1 MLLNFDQFQ
10 AQNKQ
15 FKPNPLRIH
24 HVVSR
29 SIIRRQKFKLEPLK
43 IRFGSLKL
51 AQKIRFFGC
60 GFDEFCLKFSNELI
74 ISRVT
79 IDSSEMSSKQFN
91 STLEGQ
97 CQ

>member
-29 SIIRRQKFKLEPLK
+29 SIIRRRKLKLEPLK

-51 AQKIRFFGC
+51 AQKIRFF
-60 GFDEFCLKFSNELI
+60 
-74 ISRVT
+74 VA
-79 IDSSEMSSKQFN
+79 DSMNFVSSFQT
-91 STLEGQ
+91 SS
-97 CQ
+97 